1 MSGQPGYTDKEV
13 LTILHLKDNV
23 GMTAEDIGKR
33 YGTTRSGILGLI
45 KRVRDAEKPCQC
57 VKPENK
63 EGGMGPLW
71 WQR

>member
-1 MSGQPGYTDKEV
+1 MSGQPGYTDEEV

-23 GMTAEDIGKR
+23 GMLAKEIAPR
-33 YGTTRSGILGLI
+33 FGTTRSGILGLI

-57 VKPENK
+57 EKPENK